1 MSLRRTCGAT
11 AFAGL
16 LAVAGGCVDP
26 FGGSSM
32 NVTFNSGVH
41 VPADVGDTP
50 TGGQPPANT
59 FYTFYAVQAL
69 DDDDGIRSYTFEVQR
84 FQVLP
89 LIDAD
94 SPCFMELDDGSSPYP
109 GIHVTQVLARLQND
123 TGIGDPLNPP
133 SDAPEND
140 IIDVVS
146 ARERMSVLPQLQ
158 ADVKAV
164 VGFSD
169 NLAPGVHPLYQVATD
184 CDDARAN
191 PDTIPPPQCGADPA
205 DDDLNAQRLR
215 VCRDYFEADKARC
228 DQQNRDN
235 YAGYCEGFYI
245 GSDKVFTL
253 PINGRWHGSVTGNNP
268 KNNGFLSGAQWFAPV
283 PLDPYSFDALTVRW
297 QYKDLDEDGEPDYPA
312 GTAEEDK
319 SEIGFHYMEG
329 TPIYEVTRGVI
340 DVPMVNRTF
349 SSVSGEVSI
358 FPSLDEDNVN
368 F

>member
-11 AFAGL
+11 ALGGL

-26 FGGSSM
+26 FAGSSI
-32 NVTFNSGVH
+32 NATFNSGVH
-41 VPADVGDTP
+41 APADVGEQP
-50 TGGQPPANT
+50 LGGQPPANT
-59 FYTFYAVQAL
+59 YYAFYAVQAL
-69 DDDDGIRSYTFEVQR
+69 DDDDGQRTYTFEVQR

-89 LIDAD
+89 LIDAA

-123 TGIGDPLNPP
+123 TGISDPLNPP
-133 SDAPEND
+133 DTAPEED
-140 IIDVVS
+140 IVDVVS

-158 ADVKAV
+158 SSVKAV

-169 NLAPGVHPLYQVATD
+169 NLPPGVHPDFPVAAD
-184 CDDARAN
+184 CAAAEADPN
-191 PDTIPPPQCGADPA
+191 SIPPPDCGDQAAEDQF
-205 DDDLNAQRLR
+205 NEQRLR
-215 VCRDYFEADKARC
+215 VCRAYFDADRERC
-228 DQQNRDN
+228 AQQNAAN
-235 YAGYCEGFYI
+235 YAGYCEGTYI

-253 PINGRWHGSVTGNNP
+253 PINGRWHGSVTGSNP

-283 PLDPYSFDALTVRW
+283 PLDPHSFDVLSVRW
-297 QYKDLDEDGEPDYPA
+297 QYKDTDEDGEPDYPA
-312 GTAEEDK
+312 GTADEDK

-329 TPIYEVTRGVI
+329 TPVYEVTRGVI
-340 DVPMVNRTF
+340 NVPIANRTF
-349 SSVSGEVSI
+349 SAVAGEVAI